1 NVYRL
6 AGEGFDLSKLKEA
19 VEKNSIFETKKLIIL
34 DNFFKLNAETLKKV
48 EDYIL
53 ARKLAE
59 DSQNLLIF
67 CEEDLVD
74 GKQKSP
80 LFKVLT
86 QKPSFF
92 QKFEILKFGQLKK
105 WTEREIL
112 ARGGKISA
120 SALEVLALNA
130 GGDLW
135 RLDQEINKLIAYKM
149 GDIIEAD
156 DVKLLTAAGFNSNI
170 FELIDALGRKE
181 GARAFLIFSNE
192 IKTGRDELE
201 ILSLVA
207 GHFRRLISV
216 RSMVDSGRAISA
228 SLLGFHQF
236 VFQKI
241 LNQSRNFTLSDLKN
255 KFRKIVETDYMI
267 KTGKIDKRAGLEM
280 LIFSLGK

>member
-1 NVYRL
+1 
-6 AGEGFDLSKLKEA
+6 
-19 VEKNSIFETKKLIIL
+19 LIIL

-53 ARKLAE
+53 ALKLAE
-59 DSQNLLIF
+59 DLQNLLIF
-67 CEEDLVD
+67 WEEDLVD

-86 QKPSFF
+86 KKPAFY

-120 SALEVLALNA
+120 TALDVLALNA

-135 RLDQEINKLIAYKM
+135 RLNQEINKLIVYKR
-149 GDIIEAD
+149 GDMIEAD

-181 GARAFLIFSNE
+181 GAMAFSIFSNE

-201 ILSLVA
+201 ILGLVA

-267 KTGKIDKRAGLEM
+267 KTGKIDKRAGLET
-280 LIFSLGK
+280 LIFSLGN